1 LAEHTFAVLSY
12 KDQVD
17 MHIEY
22 TMPAMPN
29 IACICHRPIV

>member
-1 LAEHTFAVLSY
+1 
-12 KDQVD
+12 VD

-22 TMPAMPN
+22 TMPAMSD